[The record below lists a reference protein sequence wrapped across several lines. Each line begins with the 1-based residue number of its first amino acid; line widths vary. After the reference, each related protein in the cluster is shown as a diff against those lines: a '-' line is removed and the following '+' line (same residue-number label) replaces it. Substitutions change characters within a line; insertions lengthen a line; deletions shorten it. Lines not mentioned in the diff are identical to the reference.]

1 MLLVWASVA
10 EASRKAMAIRYS
22 LLPYMYTLFYSAH
35 TTGSTVMRALAWE
48 YPTDPTLANVDTQF
62 LLGPSL
68 MVVPA
73 LGQGMTE
80 VKGVFP
86 GVAQG
91 EVWYDWY
98 SQEQMS
104 AKPGEN
110 VTIPAPLGH
119 IPVFIRGGSILPQQE
134 ALYTTSECRNSSW
147 SLLCALD
154 ANGAATGQL
163 YVDDGESI
171 VQEATL
177 LVDFTASEGSLY
189 ATARGLYEDTNALA
203 NITIMGVQDE
213 PSTVMLS
220 GTDVSDAMDYD
231 GSAKVLKLTG
241 LESYTGDGAW
251 ANDWALT
258 WS

>member
-1 MLLVWASVA
+1 VADASK
-10 EASRKAMAIRYS
+10 KAMAIRYS
-22 LLPYMYTLFYSAH
+22 LLPYMYTLFYLAH
-35 TTGSTVMRALAWE
+35 TTGSTVMRALSWE
-48 YPTDPTLANVDTQF
+48 YPTDPTLAALDNQF

-98 SQEQMS
+98 TQEAMS

-163 YVDDGESI
+163 YVDDGESLM
-171 VQEATL
+171 QDATL
-177 LVDFTASEGSLY
+177 FVDLTASEGSLY
-189 ATARGLYEDTNALA
+189 ASARGLYQDTNALA
-203 NITIMGVQDE
+203 NITIMGVE
-213 PSTVMLS
+213 SKPSKVTLNGADLS
-220 GTDVSDAMDYD
+220 SKMSYD
-231 GSAKVLKLTG
+231 SSAKVVKLTG
-241 LESYTGDGAW
+241 LESATSKGAW
-251 ANDWALT
+251 ASDWTLS

>member
-1 MLLVWASVA
+1 
-10 EASRKAMAIRYS
+10 MAIRYS
-22 LLPYMYTLFYSAH
+22 LLPYMYTLFYLSH
-35 TTGSTVMRALAWE
+35 TTGSTVMRALSWE
-48 YPTDPTLANVDTQF
+48 YPNDPTLAAVDNQF

-98 SQEQMS
+98 TGEAMS

-119 IPVFIRGGSILPQQE
+119 IPLYVRGGSVLPQQE
-134 ALYTTSECRNSSW
+134 ALYTTNECRNSSY
-147 SLLCALD
+147 SLIVALD

-163 YVDDGESI
+163 YVDDGESLAPN
-171 VQEATL
+171 ATL
-177 LVDFTASEGSLY
+177 FVDLTASSGSLY
-189 ATARGLYEDTNALA
+189 ASARGLYEDSNALA
-203 NITIMGVQDE
+203 NVTIMGVASKPKSVTLNGE
-213 PSTVMLS
+213 N
-220 GTDVSDAMDYD
+220 VSSVAYD
-231 GSAKVLKLTG
+231 DSSKVLKLAELT
-241 LESYTGDGAW
+241 STPAW
-251 ANDWALT
+251 AADWVLS
-258 WS
+258 WE